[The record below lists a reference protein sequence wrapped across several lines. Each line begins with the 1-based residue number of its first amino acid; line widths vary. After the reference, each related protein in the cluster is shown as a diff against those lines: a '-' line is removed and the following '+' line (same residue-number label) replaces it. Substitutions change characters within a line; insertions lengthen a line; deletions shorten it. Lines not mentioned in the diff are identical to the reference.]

1 MSERKNSV
9 RYEPHISTPEEI
21 DAIIALIRQVDGAN
35 SELIDGLLRQKEN
48 YNGLLEQ
55 RREQF
60 ARLSKLA
67 PGRCGTMDH
76 ETGDVKYNTDRYTVW
91 HSNYDLRDLP
101 QYLYIYDFIGLDY
114 ELRVADLAF
123 YHDSYA
129 PFIPDD
135 EDSEFKYWLAG
146 DIFDEFNRC
155 YRKQLEEHGIETD
168 GQGRRIVFP
177 YIGFEKELF
186 PDGVPDGIDYF
197 LTMDDFKRFV
207 SEHFDEIY
215 KKNKAPKPVF
225 ELRFENV
232 DGRKKCYANL
242 DREHYDECR
251 KHGFSIRNIHIPASA
266 FREPVSVTEKEGRP
280 IYHFE
285 FFMEG
290 MGS

>member
-1 MSERKNSV
+1 MSESKNSV

-21 DAIIALIRQVDGAN
+21 DAIIDLIRQVDGEN
-35 SELIDGLLRQKEN
+35 SELIDSLLWQKEN
-48 YNGLLEQ
+48 YNGLLKQ

-60 ARLSKLA
+60 ARFSELA

-76 ETGDVKYNTDRYTVW
+76 ETGDVTYNTDRYSVW
-91 HSNYDLRDLP
+91 HSNYDLRHLE

-114 ELRVADLAF
+114 ELRAADLAF

-146 DIFDEFNRC
+146 DIHTGFC
-155 YRKQLEEHGIETD
+155 AYYRKWLKEHGLETD
-168 GQGRRIVFP
+168 VIGLP
-177 YIGFEKELF
+177 YIGCEAELF
-186 PDGVPDGIDYF
+186 PDGVPDGIDCF
-197 LTMDDFKRFV
+197 LTMDDFKAFV

-232 DGRKKCYANL
+232 DGRKKCYADL
-242 DREHYDECR
+242 DRESCDECK
-251 KHGFSIRNIHIPASA
+251 KHGFSIRNIQIPASA
-266 FREPVSVTEKEGRP
+266 FREPKSVTEEEGRP

-290 MGS
+290 N